1 MFSYCPRRPQRGVA
15 THRLRNAQQ
24 LEPLQTNGQLSP
36 PHREPSPPDTHR
48 ALEQVDA
55 NTSTPPPGPRLPW
68 AVRRLA
74 NSLRVASLLSPALSF
89 GLSYIPPPP
98 HSEPVVDGTF
108 SQHRLPPP
116 KDQSAGCGLPRPLS
130 PLSPA
135 PPPPPEFSDPLG
147 LPGREEGEDK
157 FLSVPEHRALCAQ
170 TQRGTGIRGVRGTR
184 RALESSKSFVKGA
197 TWHGGMDA
205 DLGGVP
211 ALLRTP
217 VGS

>member
-135 PPPPPEFSDPLG
+135 PPPPRSSLILSASQGEKRVKTSSYQFQSTGHCVPRPSGAPGSEEYG
-147 LPGREEGEDK
+147 GREGLWRVQS
-157 FLSVPEHRALCAQ
+157 LSSREPRGMVAWTQTWVGYLLC
-170 TQRGTGIRGVRGTR
+170 
-184 RALESSKSFVKGA
+184 
-197 TWHGGMDA
+197 
-205 DLGGVP
+205 
-211 ALLRTP
+211 
-217 VGS
+217 